1 MYLYLVSCFQIDFL
15 LNKTLVN
22 SLYCKKNNLTIIKM
36 NKIKL
41 SRLLILSIFL
51 VTFIAGCSEKKN
63 VETRIQEIN
72 VVEVMQKDV
81 PLNREFVGE
90 IHGNKDIPIRARV
103 DGVLLGIHFEEGYL
117 VKKGQLLYTIDPQ
130 QQESRVNAQK
140 SHVAEAETVLAK
152 AKSDL
157 DRYIPLAEQNAVSKS
172 DLDAKQAQ
180 YDAAVSSLEAA
191 KANLKSA
198 QIEYGYTKIYSPI
211 TGIIGKTQAKVGDYV
226 GRDPNPVI
234 LNIVSEID
242 MVRVNFF
249 LTETD
254 YLQIFRRF
262 LDKELKDVSVNTKD
276 QVKENNR
283 TIQLILS
290 DGSLYDHKGTV
301 DFIDRS
307 VDPTTGTLLVEC
319 LFPNPEMILRPGLYA
334 KVDVQMET
342 KKDAILIPQRCVMEL
357 QGQYSVYVVN
367 NDNVVETRQIKPG
380 QKITDYILVDEG
392 LEPGEKL
399 VIDALQKVRTDMEVS
414 PSLIEFKSQNATI

>member
-1 MYLYLVSCFQIDFL
+1 M
-15 LNKTLVN
+15 
-22 SLYCKKNNLTIIKM
+22 KKNTFRFLKSGMI
-36 NKIKL
+36 
-41 SRLLILSIFL
+41 LIVFL
-51 VTFIAGCSEKKN
+51 ISACADKKP
-63 VETRIQEIN
+63 TLPPTPEIN

-81 PLNREFVGE
+81 PLHREFVGE
-90 IHGNKDIPIRARV
+90 IYGNKDIPIRARV

-157 DRYIPLAEQNAVSKS
+157 DRYKPLAAENAVSKS

-180 YDAAVSSLEAA
+180 YDAAISSLNAA

-198 QIEYGYTKIYSPI
+198 EIEYGYTKIYSPL
-211 TGIIGKTQAKVGDYV
+211 TGIIGKTKAKVGDYV

-262 LDKELKDVSVNTKD
+262 LDKELEDVGARAKNEI
-276 QVKENNR
+276 KENNR
-283 TIQLILS
+283 TITLILS
-290 DGSLYDHKGTV
+290 DGSVYNHKGTV

-334 KVDVQMET
+334 KVDVQLET
-342 KKDAILIPQRCVMEL
+342 KKDAIIIPQRCVMEL

-367 NDNVVETRQIKPG
+367 NENVIETRQIKPG
-380 QKITDYILVDEG
+380 QKIGDYILVDEG
-392 LEPGEKL
+392 LKPGEKL
-399 VIDALQKVRTDMEVS
+399 VIDALQKVRADLVVS
-414 PSLIEFKSQNATI
+414 PTIIEFKSQNTSI

>member
-1 MYLYLVSCFQIDFL
+1 M
-15 LNKTLVN
+15 
-22 SLYCKKNNLTIIKM
+22 KNNAFHFLKSGIIA
-36 NKIKL
+36 L
-41 SRLLILSIFL
+41 AL
-51 VTFIAGCSEKKN
+51 FISACADKKPA
-63 VETRIQEIN
+63 VPPTPEIN
-72 VVEVMQKDV
+72 VVEVIQKDV

-103 DGVLLGIHFEEGYL
+103 DGVLLDIHFEEGYL

-157 DRYIPLAEQNAVSKS
+157 DRYKPLAAENAVSKS

-180 YDAAVSSLEAA
+180 YDAAVSSLDAA

-249 LTETD
+249 LTESD
-254 YLQIFRRF
+254 YLQIFRKF
-262 LDKELKDVSVNTKD
+262 LDKELEDVSVNAKD
-276 QVKENNR
+276 
-283 TIQLILS
+283 
-290 DGSLYDHKGTV
+290 
-301 DFIDRS
+301 
-307 VDPTTGTLLVEC
+307 
-319 LFPNPEMILRPGLYA
+319 
-334 KVDVQMET
+334 
-342 KKDAILIPQRCVMEL
+342 
-357 QGQYSVYVVN
+357 
-367 NDNVVETRQIKPG
+367 
-380 QKITDYILVDEG
+380 
-392 LEPGEKL
+392 
-399 VIDALQKVRTDMEVS
+399 
-414 PSLIEFKSQNATI
+414 